1 MTFRVL
7 DALPVLVSRLGGTI
21 NKVPSGHRSG
31 LENMKVMAFRTSTGK
46 LLALDVYPGNL
57 KQVKLWIEP
66 PLSVAIPGVV
76 TIAPKLC
83 ADLNRKD
90 LAALSAGKA
99 LYLEISNRTALDD
112 FLDWYA

>member
-7 DALPVLVSRLGGTI
+7 DALPILASRLGETI
-21 NKVPSGHRSG
+21 NKVPSGDRSG
-31 LENMKVMAFRTSTGK
+31 LENMKAMAFKTSAGK

-57 KQVKLWIEP
+57 KRVKLWIEP
-66 PLSVAIPGVV
+66 PLSASIPGVISV
-76 TIAPKLC
+76 APKLC

-99 LYLEISNRTALDD
+99 LYLEISSRAALEDL
-112 FLDWYA
+112 LDWYA

>member
-7 DALPVLVSRLGGTI
+7 DALPVLVTRLGETI
-21 NKVPSGHRSG
+21 NKVPSGARSG
-31 LENMKVMAFRTSTGK
+31 LENKKVMGFKTSAGK
-46 LLALDVYPGNL
+46 LLALDVYPGNM

-66 PLSVAIPGVV
+66 PLSASIPGVIAV
-76 TIAPKLC
+76 APKLC

-99 LYLEISNRTALDD
+99 LYLEISNRAALDD
-112 FLDWYA
+112 LLDWYA